1 MKRTR
6 FFALFLSLCI
16 LLTACGSA
24 APTDDGIFNRAEAD
38 MNSAALDQM
47 EMPFE
52 TTAAFAPEE
61 LKSESAIDAPVLSN
75 RKLIKTVQ
83 IEAETEEYDAL
94 VAALEEKLTALG
106 GYTESR
112 QTGTFGKT
120 RRWSNMTLRIP
131 VENLPAFVAHVTE
144 EANVLSTSEETQD
157 VTLQYSDTEAK
168 LAALK
173 TEQARLLELLAA
185 ANNLS
190 EILEIEARLSDVTY
204 ELERYESQKRGYDN
218 RINYATVHLSLEEVA
233 VLTELE
239 EPTVWTRIR
248 DGFTESL
255 QGVSDG
261 FVDLFVYLFAGSPY
275 IAVTGAV
282 LALVILLARKQS
294 RKAQKEKQSAPSEN
308 P

>member
-1 MKRTR
+1 
-6 FFALFLSLCI
+6 
-16 LLTACGSA
+16 
-24 APTDDGIFNRAEAD
+24 
-38 MNSAALDQM
+38 
-47 EMPFE
+47 MPFE

-61 LKSESAIDAPVLSN
+61 LKSESAIDAPVLSD

-94 VAALEEKLTALG
+94 VTALEEKLTALG

-112 QTGTFGKT
+112 QTGTYGKT

-131 VENLPAFVAHVTE
+131 VENLASFVAHVTE
-144 EANVLSTSEETQD
+144 EANVLSTSEQTQD

-173 TEQARLLELLAA
+173 TEQARLMELLAA

-261 FVDLFVYLFAGSPY
+261 FVDLFVYLIAGSPY
-275 IAVTGAV
+275 IAVSGAV
-282 LALVILLARKQS
+282 LALVIALARKQS

>member
-24 APTDDGIFNRAEAD
+24 APTDDGFFGGAEAD

-52 TTAAFAPEE
+52 TTAAVSPEE
-61 LKSESAIDAPVLSN
+61 LKSESAIDAPVLSD

-112 QTGTFGKT
+112 QTGTYGKT

-131 VENLPAFVAHVTE
+131 AQNLASFVAHVTE
-144 EANVLSTSEETQD
+144 AANVLSTSEQTQD

-218 RINYATVHLSLEEVA
+218 RINYATVHLSLEEVT

-261 FVDLFVYLFAGSPY
+261 FVDLFVYLIAGSPY
-275 IAVTGAV
+275 IAVSGAV
-282 LALVILLARKQS
+282 LALVIVLARKQS
-294 RKAQKEKQSAPSEN
+294 RKAQKKQQSAPSEN

>member
-94 VAALEEKLTALG
+94 VAALEEKLAALG
-106 GYTESR
+106 GYTES
-112 QTGTFGKT
+112 Q
-120 RRWSNMTLRIP
+120 I
-131 VENLPAFVAHVTE
+131 
-144 EANVLSTSEETQD
+144 
-157 VTLQYSDTEAK
+157 
-168 LAALK
+168 
-173 TEQARLLELLAA
+173 
-185 ANNLS
+185 
-190 EILEIEARLSDVTY
+190 
-204 ELERYESQKRGYDN
+204 
-218 RINYATVHLSLEEVA
+218 
-233 VLTELE
+233 
-239 EPTVWTRIR
+239 
-248 DGFTESL
+248 
-255 QGVSDG
+255 
-261 FVDLFVYLFAGSPY
+261 
-275 IAVTGAV
+275 
-282 LALVILLARKQS
+282 
-294 RKAQKEKQSAPSEN
+294 EN

>member
-52 TTAAFAPEE
+52 TSAAFAPEE
-61 LKSESAIDAPVLSN
+61 LKSESAIDATVLSN

-94 VAALEEKLTALG
+94 VAALEEKLAALG

-173 TEQARLLELLAA
+173 TEQARLMELLAA

-239 EPTVWTRIR
+239 DPTVWTRIR

-261 FVDLFVYLFAGSPY
+261 FVDLFVYLIAGSPY

-294 RKAQKEKQSAPSEN
+294 RKAQKKQQSAPSEN

>member
-24 APTDDGIFNRAEAD
+24 APTDDGFFGGAEAD

-52 TTAAFAPEE
+52 TSAAPEE
-61 LKSESAIDAPVLSN
+61 LKSESAIDATVLSN

-173 TEQARLLELLAA
+173 TEQARLMELLAA

-261 FVDLFVYLFAGSPY
+261 FVDLFVYLIAGSPY

-282 LALVILLARKQS
+282 LALVIVLARKQS

>member
-1 MKRTR
+1 MKETR
-6 FFALFLSLCI
+6 FLSLFLILCL
-16 LLTACGSA
+16 LLTACGG
-24 APTDDGIFNRAEAD
+24 APTESGDFHRAEANYASD
-38 MNSAALDQM
+38 EMI
-47 EMPFE
+47 EMPGE
-52 TTAAFAPEE
+52 TTAAMAPDE
-61 LKSESAIDAPVLSN
+61 LGSANALTDAPAQTD
-75 RKLIKTVQ
+75 RKLIKTVTMD
-83 IEAETEEYDAL
+83 AETEHYDEL
-94 VAALEEKLTALG
+94 IAALEEKLTALG

-120 RRWSNMTLRIP
+120 RRWSNMTLRIS

-144 EANVLSTSEETQD
+144 EANFLSTSEETQD

-173 TEQARLLELLAA
+173 TEQARLMELLAA

-261 FVDLFVYLFAGSPY
+261 FVDLFVYLIAGSPY
-275 IAVTGAV
+275 IAVSGAV
-282 LALVILLARKQS
+282 LALVIVLARKQS
-294 RKAQKEKQSAPSEN
+294 RKAQKEKQSPPSEN

>member
-38 MNSAALDQM
+38 MNSAVLDQM

-52 TTAAFAPEE
+52 TSAAPEE
-61 LKSESAIDAPVLSN
+61 LKSESAIDAPVLSD

-94 VAALEEKLTALG
+94 VAALEEKLAALG

-112 QTGTFGKT
+112 QTGTYGKT

-144 EANVLSTSEETQD
+144 EANVLSTSEQTQD

-173 TEQARLLELLAA
+173 TEQARLMELLAA

-255 QGVSDG
+255 QGVGDG
-261 FVDLFVYLFAGSPY
+261 LVDLFVYLIAGSPY

>member
-38 MNSAALDQM
+38 MDSAALDQM

-52 TTAAFAPEE
+52 TSAAPEE
-61 LKSESAIDAPVLSN
+61 LKSESAIDAPVLSD

-112 QTGTFGKT
+112 QTGSFGKT

-131 VENLPAFVAHVTE
+131 AQNLASFVAHVTR
-144 EANVLSTSEETQD
+144 EANVLTTSEETQD

-173 TEQARLLELLAA
+173 TEQARLMELLAA

-239 EPTVWTRIR
+239 EPTVWTRIC

-261 FVDLFVYLFAGSPY
+261 FVDLFVYLIAGSPY
-275 IAVTGAV
+275 IAVSGAV

-294 RKAQKEKQSAPSEN
+294 RKAQKKQQSAPSEN

>member
-1 MKRTR
+1 MKR
-6 FFALFLSLCI
+6 FFALLLSLCI

-61 LKSESAIDAPVLSN
+61 LKSESSIDAPVLSD
-75 RKLIKTVQ
+75 RKLIKTVE

-94 VAALEEKLTALG
+94 VAALEEKLAALG

-144 EANVLSTSEETQD
+144 EANVLTTSEETQD

-173 TEQARLLELLAA
+173 TEQARLMELLAA

-218 RINYATVHLSLEEVA
+218 RINYATVHLSLEEVT
-233 VLTELE
+233 VLTPVE

-255 QGVSDG
+255 QGVGDG
-261 FVDLFVYLFAGSPY
+261 LVDLFVYLIAGSPY

>member
-52 TTAAFAPEE
+52 TSAAPEE

-94 VAALEEKLTALG
+94 VAALEEKLAALG

-131 VENLPAFVAHVTE
+131 AQNLASFVAHVTE

-173 TEQARLLELLAA
+173 TEQARLMELLAA

-261 FVDLFVYLFAGSPY
+261 FVDLFVYLIAGSPY

>member
-52 TTAAFAPEE
+52 TSAAFAPEE
-61 LKSESAIDAPVLSN
+61 LKSESAIDATVLSN

-173 TEQARLLELLAA
+173 TEQARLMELLAA

-233 VLTELE
+233 VLTPVE

-255 QGVSDG
+255 QGVGDG
-261 FVDLFVYLFAGSPY
+261 LVDLFVYLIAGSPY

-294 RKAQKEKQSAPSEN
+294 RKAQKKQQSAPSEN

>member
-52 TTAAFAPEE
+52 TSAAPEE
-61 LKSESAIDAPVLSN
+61 LKSESAIDATVLSN

-94 VAALEEKLTALG
+94 VAALEEKLAALG

-218 RINYATVHLSLEEVA
+218 RINSATVHLSLEEVT

-261 FVDLFVYLFAGSPY
+261 FVDLFVYLIAGSPY

>member
-6 FFALFLSLCI
+6 FFVLFLSLCI

-52 TTAAFAPEE
+52 TSAAPEE
-61 LKSESAIDAPVLSN
+61 LKSESAIDATVLSN

-131 VENLPAFVAHVTE
+131 AQNLASFVAHVTE
-144 EANVLSTSEETQD
+144 AANVLSTSEETQD

-173 TEQARLLELLAA
+173 TEQARLMELLAA

-218 RINYATVHLSLEEVA
+218 RINYATVHLSLEEVT

-261 FVDLFVYLFAGSPY
+261 FVDLFVYLIAGSPY
-275 IAVTGAV
+275 IAVSGAV
-282 LALVILLARKQS
+282 LALVIVLARKQS
-294 RKAQKEKQSAPSEN
+294 RKAQKKQQSAPSEN

>member
-52 TTAAFAPEE
+52 TSAAPEE

-94 VAALEEKLTALG
+94 VAALEEKLAALG

-173 TEQARLLELLAA
+173 TEQARLMELLAA

-233 VLTELE
+233 VLTPVE

-261 FVDLFVYLFAGSPY
+261 FVDLFVYLIAGSPY

-294 RKAQKEKQSAPSEN
+294 RKAQKKQQSAPSEN

>member
-24 APTDDGIFNRAEAD
+24 APTDDGFFGGAEAD

-47 EMPFE
+47 EMPYE
-52 TTAAFAPEE
+52 TAPSPDE
-61 LKSESAIDAPVLSN
+61 LKSESAIDAPVMSD

-112 QTGTFGKT
+112 QTGTYGKT

-131 VENLPAFVAHVTE
+131 VENLSAFVAHVTE

-173 TEQARLLELLAA
+173 TEQARLMELLAA

-261 FVDLFVYLFAGSPY
+261 FVDLFVYLIAGSPY

-282 LALVILLARKQS
+282 LALVIVLARKQS
-294 RKAQKEKQSAPSEN
+294 RKAQKKQQSAPSEN

>member
-52 TTAAFAPEE
+52 TSAAPEE

-173 TEQARLLELLAA
+173 TEQARLMELLAA

-218 RINYATVHLSLEEVA
+218 RINYATVHLSLEEVT

-261 FVDLFVYLFAGSPY
+261 FVDLFVYLIAGSPY

>member
-52 TTAAFAPEE
+52 TSAAPEE

-94 VAALEEKLTALG
+94 VAALEEKLAALG

-218 RINYATVHLSLEEVA
+218 RINYATVHLSLEEVT

-261 FVDLFVYLFAGSPY
+261 FVDLFVYLIAGSPY

>member
-24 APTDDGIFNRAEAD
+24 APTDDGLLHRAETD
-38 MNSAALDQM
+38 MNSAALDRI

-52 TTAAFAPEE
+52 TAAAPEE
-61 LKSESAIDAPVLSN
+61 LKSESAIDAPVLSD

-112 QTGTFGKT
+112 QTGTYGKT

-131 VENLPAFVAHVTE
+131 AQNLASFVAHVTE

-168 LAALK
+168 VAALK
-173 TEQARLLELLAA
+173 TEQARLMELLAA

-261 FVDLFVYLFAGSPY
+261 FVDLFVYLIAGSPY
-275 IAVTGAV
+275 IAVSGAV

-294 RKAQKEKQSAPSEN
+294 RKAQKKQQSAPSET